1 MRIPICI
8 LLSNRI
14 PDTCTHAHTHTH
26 TSQPLIGTRRQTPPQ
41 RLAADKKSPYS
52 HKLKLSTSSSAAA
65 HLTRQ
70 AKNLDIFLRGGLQ
83 GGNED
88 MAIVQDLHL
97 DKLWGESESE
107 GEPARKSSFRYESD
121 DLALAQNEAMHP
133 VAPIDLKPRDVP
145 AGALF
150 RTLMPLPSGL
160 KIDPGTG
167 AIYGTPERVTSRLVS
182 GLPDMQTW
190 TVVLSAAP
198 SSMGASPQHAWSAP
212 PSRPLSSRP
221 ISAQSGWSA
230 ASSYA
235 STASPRSLW
244 LSPGNQGRL
253 AGLSEAMICS
263 TRSDSMILNPEP

>member
-1 MRIPICI
+1 
-8 LLSNRI
+8 
-14 PDTCTHAHTHTH
+14 
-26 TSQPLIGTRRQTPPQ
+26 
-41 RLAADKKSPYS
+41 
-52 HKLKLSTSSSAAA
+52 
-65 HLTRQ
+65 
-70 AKNLDIFLRGGLQ
+70 
-83 GGNED
+83 
-88 MAIVQDLHL
+88 MAIVQDLHF
-97 DKLWGESESE
+97 DKLRGESEPE
-107 GEPARKSSFRYESD
+107 GALVRKSSFRYESS
-121 DLALAQNEAMHP
+121 DLALAQNEAMQP

-145 AGALF
+145 AGAFF

-160 KIDPGTG
+160 KIDQGTG
-167 AIYGTPERVTSRLVS
+167 TIYGTPERITSRLVS

-198 SSMGASPQHAWSAP
+198 SSTGGSSQQAWSAP

-235 STASPRSLW
+235 STSSPRSSW

-263 TRSDSMILNPEP
+263 TRSDSMILNPEA